1 MKIKYKG
8 YEISQAEN
16 NHIMI
21 CKDDKMLFHAQC
33 GKKKNEEELKKS
45 LEFYLNLT
53 KSKAFDEIAKEL
65 KKLEGNND

>member
-33 GKKKNEEELKKS
+33 GKKKNEEKLKES
-45 LEFYLNLT
+45 LEFYLKLT

-65 KKLEGNND
+65 KEIGG

>member
-16 NHIMI
+16 NHIII

-33 GKKKNEEELKKS
+33 GKKKNEEELKES
-45 LEFYLNLT
+45 LEFYLKLT

-65 KKLEGNND
+65 KEIGG

>member
-21 CKDDKMLFHAQC
+21 CKDDKMLFHARC
-33 GKKKNEEELKKS
+33 GKKKNEEELKES
-45 LEFYLNLT
+45 LEFYLKLT

-65 KKLEGNND
+65 KEIGGQ

>member
-33 GKKKNEEELKKS
+33 GKKKNEEELKGS
-45 LEFYLNLT
+45 LEFYLKLT

-65 KKLEGNND
+65 KEIGG